1 VAHHV
6 DEPTLRT
13 RKLHH
18 HQGRGLTEVGAMIM
32 TGRRVA
38 LLKDGSIEKMP
49 TDFVGMIY
57 KSVDLEDFSTVRDR
71 VKDWLKD
78 DLRIG
83 KL

>member
-1 VAHHV
+1 M
-6 DEPTLRT
+6 L
-13 RKLHH
+13 
-18 HQGRGLTEVGAMIM
+18 M

-57 KSVDLEDFSTVRDR
+57 KSVDLSDEAAVRSH
-71 VKDWLKD
+71 VADWLVN

-83 KL
+83 NI

>member
-1 VAHHV
+1 
-6 DEPTLRT
+6 
-13 RKLHH
+13 
-18 HQGRGLTEVGAMIM
+18 MIM